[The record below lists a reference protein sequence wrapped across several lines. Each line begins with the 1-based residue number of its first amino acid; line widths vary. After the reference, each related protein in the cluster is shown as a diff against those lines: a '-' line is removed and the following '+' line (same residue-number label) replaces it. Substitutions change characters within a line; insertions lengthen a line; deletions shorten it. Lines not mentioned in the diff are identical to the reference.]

1 MTARSAA
8 TLQPDYRKRA
18 EAGLGLGRD
27 SPFIDLMLVF
37 VPIAAL
43 LFNLKI
49 GPLSPILVMATVGI
63 YALFRYERLA
73 NVLSSTWPL
82 LLLPLFCLASVA
94 WSEAPAATV
103 RYGILYLVTVLT
115 AAVIGAGTSRMSAL
129 KGLQFAFSSYLILS
143 LFLGRWTNWGDG
155 SYAFAGLAGS
165 KNAAGDA
172 AAIGIL
178 ISATTL
184 FWAIGQRRLGWAL
197 IALLTIPTALYC
209 LIFAKSTGA
218 LVAAALALVCLL
230 LWLVS
235 RRFALTTRTILFC
248 ATLFGTI
255 VVLAT
260 TPIWVDMV
268 FDSILT
274 ASGKD
279 AKLTGRADLWQVAD
293 RLIAQKPILGLGYNA
308 FWVQGNLDAER
319 LWKLLQVPSGSPFNF
334 HNTVRDLWV
343 NIGVVGLALYAV
355 VWLAASMRLFWRT
368 MIAPDY
374 FGIFCS
380 AMLVFVAPRVY
391 FELVG
396 FSNMHFPTMI
406 LLISLACGFR
416 PHRLNAV
423 KAT

>member
-27 SPFIDLMLVF
+27 SPIIDLLMVV
-37 VPIAAL
+37 VPIGAL
-43 LFNLKI
+43 LFNLII
-49 GPLSPILVMATVGI
+49 GPLTPILVMATVGA
-63 YALFRYERLA
+63 YALFRYERLV
-73 NVLSSTWPL
+73 NVLGSTWPL

-103 RYGILYLVTVLT
+103 RYGILYLITVLT
-115 AAVIGAGTSRMSAL
+115 AILIGAGTSRISVL
-129 KGLQFAFSSYLILS
+129 KGLQVVFSTYLTLS

-172 AAIGIL
+172 AAIGLL

-184 FWAIGQRRLGWAL
+184 FWAIGQRKPVWAL
-197 IALLTIPTALYC
+197 IAILTIPGALYS
-209 LIFAKSTGA
+209 LVFAKSTGA
-218 LVAAALALVCLL
+218 LAAAGLALACLL

-235 RRFALTTRTILFC
+235 RRLALTIRTILFGI
-248 ATLFGTI
+248 TMLGTI

-260 TPIWVDMV
+260 TPIWVDLV

-279 AKLTGRADLWQVAD
+279 SKLTGRADLWQVAD

-334 HNTVRDLWV
+334 HNTARDLLV
-343 NIGVVGLALYAV
+343 NIGFAGLVLYAV
-355 VWLAASMRLFWRT
+355 VWLAASIRLLWRT
-368 MIAPDY
+368 MLVPDY

-380 AMLVFVAPRVY
+380 AMLVFVAPRAY

-406 LLISLACGFR
+406 LLNSVACGFR

-423 KAT
+423 MAS

>member
-1 MTARSAA
+1 MTAKSAA

-27 SPFIDLMLVF
+27 SPIIDVLIVV
-37 VPIAAL
+37 VPIGAL
-43 LFNLKI
+43 LFNLI
-49 GPLSPILVMATVGI
+49 VGPLTPILVMATVGA
-63 YALFRYERLA
+63 YALFRYERLV
-73 NVLSSTWPL
+73 NVLGSTWPL
-82 LLLPLFCLASVA
+82 LLLPLFCLVSAA
-94 WSEAPAATV
+94 WSEAPAATI
-103 RYGILYLVTVLT
+103 RYGMLYLITVLT
-115 AAVIGAGTSRMSAL
+115 ATLIGAGTSRISAL
-129 KGLQFAFSSYLILS
+129 RGLQLVFSTYLILS
-143 LFLGRWTNWGDG
+143 LLLGRWTNWGDG
-155 SYAFAGLAGS
+155 SYAYAGLAGS

-172 AAIGIL
+172 AAIGLL

-184 FWAIGQRRLGWAL
+184 FWAIGQRRPGWAL
-197 IALLTIPTALYC
+197 IAILTIPVAVYSLVV
-209 LIFAKSTGA
+209 AKSTGA
-218 LVAAALALVCLL
+218 LVAAVLALACLL

-235 RRFALTTRTILFC
+235 RRFALTTRTILFGV
-248 ATLFGTI
+248 TLFGTI

-260 TPIWVDMV
+260 TPIWVDLV

-279 AKLTGRADLWQVAD
+279 AGLTGRADLWQVAD

-334 HNTVRDLWV
+334 HNTPRDLLV
-343 NIGVVGLALYAV
+343 NIGFVGLILYTV
-355 VWLAASMRLFWRT
+355 VWLAASIRLLWRT
-368 MIAPDY
+368 MLAPDY

-396 FSNMHFPTMI
+396 FSNMHFPTMV
-406 LLISLACGFR
+406 LLISVACGFR
-416 PHRLNAV
+416 PHRLNAI
-423 KAT
+423 KAS